1 MIGFDV
7 PPELATLKNRLLN
20 EYHIFT
26 GEAKPSVIRLLPAL
40 SLTREQADEFLQALQ
55 TAIDTHPTT

>member
-1 MIGFDV
+1 MIGFDL
-7 PPELATLKNRLLN
+7 PPELASLKNRLLS

-40 SLTREQADEFLQALQ
+40 SLSLEQADEFLQALEN
-55 TAIDTHPTT
+55 AIATHPTT